1 MAPFGLLIGAV
12 STEAEL
18 NLIETMTMTAL
29 ALLEEQAPTLIVIIA
44 ALAVNLRMAMYSV
57 ALLAFAVGIGLKSVL
72 GAVFTGMF
80 GLYLM
85 QYLFA

>member
-1 MAPFGLLIGAV
+1 VLVIAGVAQ
-12 STEAEL
+12 S
-18 NLIETMTMTAL
+18 TAL
-29 ALLEEQAPTLIVIIA
+29 ALLEAQAPMLIVIIA
-44 ALAVNLRMAMYSV
+44 ALAVNLRMAMYSA

-72 GAVFTGMF
+72 GAVFAGMF